1 MSRDF
6 YKELEGYFADEREKA
21 EERAAGKPRC
31 DHEYASETVGNC
43 LTLYT
48 CRYCGHS
55 YEIDSSD

>member
-6 YKELEGYFADEREKA
+6 YKELEGYFAEERRKA
-21 EERAAGKPRC
+21 EEVGAIKPHC
-31 DHEYASETVGNC
+31 DHEFTEENVGQC

-48 CRYCGHS
+48 CRFCGHS